1 MEKNEAKIKFLE
13 IPFGMDSCPVRK
25 KFDRRLHRK
34 STIVERLCF
43 LLLLCTC
50 IDLFLK
56 PKRSQVK

>member
-43 LLLLCTC
+43 FTPTLYMYRP
-50 IDLFLK
+50 IFEA
-56 PKRSQVK
+56 